1 MTSGGIQSFVVDTD
15 NDMTK
20 DILSRERNMRTRTSV
35 LQSNGKVTTLGET
48 NYFSVTD
55 PNSFCE

>member
-1 MTSGGIQSFVVDTD
+1 MASGGLQSFVVDTD

-35 LQSNGKVTTLGET
+35 LQSNGKVTTCKIPFFA
-48 NYFSVTD
+48 NK
-55 PNSFCE
+55 